1 MPNDSTAFNPKR
13 PRILI
18 YVQDSWGLG
27 HIQRVSRLARA
38 LQERADCLILCG
50 HREAGWVIPTEVE
63 YVRLPTLNT
72 PLSKASMGGF
82 WGRPSLLQLS
92 RDDEARIR
100 RKLIFGALDAFEPDV
115 VVVENRPLGMNDE
128 LQGLL
133 SANHVRKV
141 LLTRDIITHPT
152 RARISHF
159 SEQQSQALV
168 DLFDKILVAGDQRI
182 CDFAMEYNLHP
193 KIVPKIE
200 YVGYISE
207 PISAE
212 DIARVR
218 KERRVTG
225 DAKWIVCSA
234 GGGISGRD
242 LITEFTSLVPS
253 LTNVTAD
260 VIYGPHS
267 TLPWHHQHS
276 SIVHEAWGYVH
287 KESRNL
293 ALLHAA
299 ADLVICPGG
308 YNSTVEIMEGGA
320 PAIAISAQSDTHAEQ
335 AMRVSRLQRYY
346 PFTVISD
353 LFQLKMAIENV
364 LRHITR
370 RPIRESGSVDF
381 NGIRNARDQIVSLT

>member
-50 HREAGWVIPTEVE
+50 HREAGWVISTEVE

-72 PLSKASMGGF
+72 PLSKASMGEF

-115 VVVENRPLGMNDE
+115 IVVENRPLGMNDE

-133 SANHVRKV
+133 SDNHVRKV

-168 DLFDKILVAGDQRI
+168 DLFDKILVAGDQRV
-182 CDFAMEYNLHP
+182 CDFTM
-193 KIVPKIE
+193 
-200 YVGYISE
+200 
-207 PISAE
+207 
-212 DIARVR
+212 
-218 KERRVTG
+218 
-225 DAKWIVCSA
+225 
-234 GGGISGRD
+234 
-242 LITEFTSLVPS
+242 
-253 LTNVTAD
+253 
-260 VIYGPHS
+260 
-267 TLPWHHQHS
+267 
-276 SIVHEAWGYVH
+276 
-287 KESRNL
+287 SRFSKLL
-293 ALLHAA
+293 A
-299 ADLVICPGG
+299 
-308 YNSTVEIMEGGA
+308 
-320 PAIAISAQSDTHAEQ
+320 
-335 AMRVSRLQRYY
+335 
-346 PFTVISD
+346 
-353 LFQLKMAIENV
+353 
-364 LRHITR
+364 
-370 RPIRESGSVDF
+370 
-381 NGIRNARDQIVSLT
+381 